1 MISPATVQTL
11 KSLLFNEQSAT
22 AFAILDG
29 ASVSDLPAYLASF
42 NPQHICL
49 HRGELEPD
57 MAEVAPYLAILE
69 HDAPFTDWVFSN
81 GWGNHWGIFGIAQA
95 GLPVLRNHFRSFL
108 RVPDESGRSLYF
120 RYYDPRVWR
129 DYLPEGNSDEL
140 KTVFGPVISYFVE
153 GETPRIAKRFTF
165 VDQALNEDQFEVDP
179 FQRLLSRQLHATA
192 SPAEPA
198 LKGREGFIRI
208 SAERLATLT
217 RMSFYSRLFHF
228 VTGCCKNPSL
238 LAWVTDAER
247 KRSLW
252 DSVWPDVRQLSE
264 HDCALA
270 LIYLAVCDCEGIVL
284 DAQRTLLRDLRDKEI
299 EMKRFLSDRGYFRFS
314 DFDYREG

>member
-1 MISPATVQTL
+1 MISPAIVKTL
-11 KSLLFNEQSAT
+11 KTLLFNEQSAT

-29 ASVSDLPAYLASF
+29 ASVGDLPANLASF

-69 HDAPFTDWVFSN
+69 QDSPFTEWVLSH
-81 GWGNHWGIFGIAQA
+81 GWGNHWGIFGLAQA
-95 GLPVLRNHFRSFL
+95 KWPALRNHFRSFL
-108 RVPDESGRSLYF
+108 RVPDETGRSLYF

-129 DYLPEGNSDEL
+129 DFLPESNSDEL
-140 KTVFGPVISYFVE
+140 KTVFGPMISYLVE
-153 GETPRIAKRFTF
+153 GEASKIAKRFTF

-179 FQRLLSRQLHATA
+179 FPKLLSRQLHATE
-192 SPAEPA
+192 SPTEPA
-198 LKGREGFIRI
+198 IKGREGFLRI
-208 SAERLATLT
+208 SAERMATMT
-217 RMSFYSRLFHF
+217 RMSFYCRLLQF

-238 LAWVTDAER
+238 LAWMTDAER

-264 HDCALA
+264 HDCALI
-270 LIYLAVCDCEGIVL
+270 LMYLAVCDCEGIVL
-284 DAQRTLLRDLRDKEI
+284 DGQRTLLGDISDKEQ
-299 EMKRFLSDRGYFRFS
+299 EMKRFLSDREYFRFS